1 MILDEAY
8 GGTIITRGQGT
19 PEDVVAAIYE
29 ASVKYI
35 AANSDEWKK
44 AIVEMGVGD
53 RDSFMEG
60 VKLAVAMVMTAVAA
74 GKLNI
79 KSDMTS

>member
-19 PEDVVAAIYE
+19 KEDVVAAIYE

-60 VKLAVAMVMTAVAA
+60 VKLAVAMVMTEVAT